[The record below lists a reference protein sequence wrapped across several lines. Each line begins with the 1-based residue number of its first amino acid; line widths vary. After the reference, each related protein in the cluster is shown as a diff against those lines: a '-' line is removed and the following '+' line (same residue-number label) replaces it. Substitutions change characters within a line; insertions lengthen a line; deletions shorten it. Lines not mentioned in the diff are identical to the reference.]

1 MRGALLLQL
10 AALAAAINVDRQQ
23 GAHPSAVLQPEP
35 DFWLIRPAV

>member
-23 GAHPSAVLQPEP
+23 GVHPSAVLQPEP
-35 DFWLIRPAV
+35 DFGRFDRL